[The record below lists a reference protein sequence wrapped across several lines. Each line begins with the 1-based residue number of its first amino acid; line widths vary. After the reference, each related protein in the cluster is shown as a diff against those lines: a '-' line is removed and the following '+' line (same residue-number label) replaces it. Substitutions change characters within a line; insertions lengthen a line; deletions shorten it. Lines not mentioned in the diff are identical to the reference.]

1 MTGPGTPENLE
12 SDVVSLIRKIYLAER
27 VEQPLHPGPE
37 GHKAWMLPEDLVLL
51 NAGNGPRGMLA
62 VLAREL
68 GRSAESCRQ
77 RRAFL
82 KRHGLSTEQMIR
94 EFHRTR

>member
-1 MTGPGTPENLE
+1 M
-12 SDVVSLIRKIYLAER
+12 LA
-27 VEQPLHPGPE
+27 
-37 GHKAWMLPEDLVLL
+37 EDLVLF
-51 NAGNGPRGMLA
+51 NAGNWPRGTLS

-82 KRHGLSTEQMIR
+82 KRQGLSSEQIIR
-94 EFHRTR
+94 EFHRKH